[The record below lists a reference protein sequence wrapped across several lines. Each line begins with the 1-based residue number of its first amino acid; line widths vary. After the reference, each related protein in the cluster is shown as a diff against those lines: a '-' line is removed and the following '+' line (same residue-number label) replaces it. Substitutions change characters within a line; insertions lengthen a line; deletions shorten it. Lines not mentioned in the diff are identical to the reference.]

1 MLKLVLLYP
10 NEYSNLKKNITIE
23 IPKSSSLF
31 EIVSILENS
40 NIINNKYAFIVYSFL
55 SGKSKSLKAGEYLFN
70 SETTNRDILD
80 KLYKNYV
87 KLYKIIIPECYS
99 NKQIHS
105 LLQKYFPDFKSLDN
119 YEEGDFFPSTYF
131 ISKDT
136 KIKNLLEIM
145 KNKANEEYSKIYAEY
160 KGKTN
165 KVLNSQKEVLIL
177 ASIVEAEAK
186 LSKEKPKI
194 ASVFLNRLK
203 IRMKIQS
210 DPTVIY
216 GINKTV
222 YKEKPLQKSDLLISH
237 KWNTYIIYGLPPT
250 PICNVGIESFYAV
263 LYPEKSENLYFVADG
278 NGGHLFSETYKE
290 HLKNIK
296 RVYKK

>member
-1 MLKLVLLYP
+1 MLSYP
-10 NEYSNLKKNITIE
+10 NKYSDLKVNVTVE

-31 EIVSILENS
+31 KIIDILEN
-40 NIINNKYAFIVYSFL
+40 NNVINNPYNFIIYSII
-55 SGKSKSLKAGEYLFN
+55 SGKSKSLKAGEYLFEKGITN
-70 SETTNRDILD
+70 SDILH
-80 KLYKNYV
+80 KLYKNEV

-99 NKQIHS
+99 NKQIHTY
-105 LLQKYFPDFKSLDN
+105 LLKYFPGLKSFEN
-119 YEEGDFFPSTYF
+119 YEEGDFFPSTYY

-136 KIKNLLEIM
+136 KIKNLLNIM
-145 KNKANEEYSKIYAEY
+145 NTKAKEEYSKIYSDFKY
-160 KGKTN
+160 KIPNVLKN
-165 KVLNSQKEVLIL
+165 KKEVLIL

-194 ASVFLNRLK
+194 ASVFLNRL
-203 IRMKIQS
+203 RLGMKMQS

-237 KWNTYIIYGLPPT
+237 NWNTYRIFGLPPT
-250 PICNVGIESFYAV
+250 PICNVGIDSVYAV
-263 LYPEKSENLYFVADG
+263 LQPDKNENLYFVADG
-278 NGGHLFSETYKE
+278 KGGHLFSKTYKE

-296 RVYKK
+296 KVYKK